1 MRKFLEKCNL
11 PKLTQDEIED
21 LNSPLG
27 VTLGPD
33 VFIGELYATLKEEIQ
48 RSYKIFQKIENT
60 WNTAYG
66 ARGII
71 LIPNPN
77 RGCCKKER
85 KL

>member
-48 RSYKIFQKIENT
+48 KS
-60 WNTAYG
+60 
-66 ARGII
+66 
-71 LIPNPN
+71 
-77 RGCCKKER
+77 
-85 KL
+85 